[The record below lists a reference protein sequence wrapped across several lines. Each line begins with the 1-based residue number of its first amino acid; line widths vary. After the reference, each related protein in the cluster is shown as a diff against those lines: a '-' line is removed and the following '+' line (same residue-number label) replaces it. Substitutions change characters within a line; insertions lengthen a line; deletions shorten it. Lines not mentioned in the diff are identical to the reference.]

1 MLSPN
6 INCIISNNKNM
17 SSLIYLTSIYWV
29 NRCFRYSGYR
39 SEQTIL
45 NPCPVE
51 FRVIFVERK
60 RTLKCP
66 LLIHPSIL
74 PSIQLFGIVTRDDD
88 RRIWHWIIRQRVKI
102 SSTRVGNCKRHIR
115 NISLWGWLENDE
127 STAARQNGIGKQP
140 EDVLSFILCAPFS
153 TARVLWNIDW
163 HRVCVSGGP
172 LALWLPVESSQWRYW

>member
-1 MLSPN
+1 
-6 INCIISNNKNM
+6 M

-29 NRCFRYSGYR
+29 NRCFRYSRYR

-51 FRVIFVERK
+51 FRFIFVERK
-60 RTLKCP
+60 RILKCP

-74 PSIQLFGIVTRDDD
+74 PSIQLFWIVTHDDD

-115 NISLWGWLENDE
+115 NISLGVTWKWWINCSEAKWNRKPARRCTVFHPVCTLLHCTCALEHWLAQ
-127 STAARQNGIGKQP
+127 S
-140 EDVLSFILCAPFS
+140 
-153 TARVLWNIDW
+153 
-163 HRVCVSGGP
+163 VCIRRP
-172 LALWLPVESSQWRYW
+172 PCPVTFCWV